1 MSHRIN
7 RVVAVPTLMLWSL
20 TALASP
26 NTWNFESDHDNYK
39 VKYDN
44 ANYGN
49 TLTVDGDGDGLT
61 DLEITAWADTG
72 CGWNCGKASEIDS
85 AVAWSNSWGLLNYNR
100 DTPNSNYYGEHHYVD
115 NNADTDM
122 MLFSFDESVI
132 LNDIRLS
139 YVSSDSDISIAAF
152 NYDPTSVLKGS
163 TWSEIVVTS
172 LFSSS
177 YQNIG
182 TSTYTF
188 PFANSS
194 SVTAQYWLIGAYNK
208 VFGQLNDYTTDYF
221 KISSITTT
229 AAVKEVTEVD
239 APTSFGVFIL
249 ASLLI
254 LARNQRVEPHLMN
267 CRKILQKH
275 LAYKK

>member
-1 MSHRIN
+1 
-7 RVVAVPTLMLWSL
+7 
-20 TALASP
+20 
-26 NTWNFESDHDNYK
+26 
-39 VKYDN
+39 
-44 ANYGN
+44 
-49 TLTVDGDGDGLT
+49 
-61 DLEITAWADTG
+61 
-72 CGWNCGKASEIDS
+72 
-85 AVAWSNSWGLLNYNR
+85 
-100 DTPNSNYYGEHHYVD
+100 
-115 NNADTDM
+115 
-122 MLFSFDESVI
+122 
-132 LNDIRLS
+132 
-139 YVSSDSDISIAAF
+139 VSSDSDISIAAF